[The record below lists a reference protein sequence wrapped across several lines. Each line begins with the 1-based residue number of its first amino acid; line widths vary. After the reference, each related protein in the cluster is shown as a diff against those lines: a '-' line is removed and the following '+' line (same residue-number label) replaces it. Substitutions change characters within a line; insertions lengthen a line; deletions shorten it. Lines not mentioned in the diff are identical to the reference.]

1 MLAFIFVFMLYFK
14 AYEKS
19 AELPWLVF
27 VHGAG
32 GSGLIWSRQ
41 ITFFREHFNLLIP
54 DLRDHG
60 NSKGMPEPEEPYNF
74 DLIAKDVLQLL
85 DHLKIRKAHFCGV
98 SMGCM
103 VVRKIVSIRNGIAD
117 SIVFSGAIYKM
128 SFKLHLLT
136 VIGRQLA
143 RVISFRNFYNLY
155 SRIILP
161 KKNHQTSRKLF
172 VRESMKMTQ
181 DEFDKWLHMV
191 KDLRSLLSKFF
202 KKEIEAPCMLIMGS
216 EDHLFLKPALEYS
229 NKSEHTSFELIENCG
244 HVCNIEKAEA
254 FNEIS
259 LRFLQR
265 KDS

>member
-1 MLAFIFVFMLYFK
+1 MLYYK

-19 AELPWLVF
+19 DELPWMVF
-27 VHGAG
+27 IHGAG

-41 ITFFREHFNLLIP
+41 IAFFREHFNLLVP

-60 NSKGMPEPEEPYNF
+60 NSKDMPAPDGPYNF
-74 DLIAKDVLQLL
+74 DLIAADVLALL
-85 DHLKIRKAHFCGV
+85 DHLEIRKAHFCGV

-103 VVRKIVSIRNGIAD
+103 VVRKIVSSRTDIAE

-136 VIGRQLA
+136 VVGKQLA
-143 RVISFRNFYNLY
+143 KVISFRSFYNLY

-161 KKNHQTSRKLF
+161 KKNHQNSRKLF

-181 DEFDKWLHMV
+181 EEFDRWLYMV
-191 KDLRSLLSKFF
+191 KDLRSLLNEFF
-202 KKEIEAPCMLIMGS
+202 QKEIEAPCMLIMGS
-216 EDHLFLKPALEYS
+216 EDHLFLKPAIAYS
-229 NKSEHTSFELIENCG
+229 NKSLHTRFEMIENCG
-244 HVCNIEKAEA
+244 HVCNIEQAQR

-259 LRFLQR
+259 LRFLKR
-265 KDS
+265 NEL